1 MQSKLGRNPS
11 ALWFRFEPNPP
22 NPFASL
28 IAVQLTLGSVQ
39 GKLEWLVLNQHPTQP
54 NLTRP
59 KLQALVMQVVISTH

>member
-11 ALWFRFEPNPP
+11 TPWFRFEP

-28 IAVQLTLGSVQ
+28 IAVQLTLGSVK

-54 NLTRP
+54 NPTRP